1 MSLSGIGHISWQL
14 IALESGWAKSGPEA
28 DSECWSDRIDWQHK
42 KCTHQCAHSGAKF
55 NEFQFIS
62 IGINLLI
69 NIYINI
75 PSRSMNCCIEYIL
88 INDYYYNISPESH

>member
-55 NEFQFIS
+55 NEIQFIS
-62 IGINLLI
+62 IGINL
-69 NIYINI
+69 
-75 PSRSMNCCIEYIL
+75 
-88 INDYYYNISPESH
+88 